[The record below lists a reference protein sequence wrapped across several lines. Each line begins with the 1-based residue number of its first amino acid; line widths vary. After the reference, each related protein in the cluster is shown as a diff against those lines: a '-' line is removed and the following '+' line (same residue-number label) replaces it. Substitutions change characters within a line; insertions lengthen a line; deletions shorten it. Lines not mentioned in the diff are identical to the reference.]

1 MTDTMCVRVPIS
13 EAERPVQVQGYAVPA
28 STNTGFR
35 NNLQE
40 DVSTIV
46 HPSHFDMNHS
56 NGHIQQTRKGIN
68 LLEELPWL
76 LRTKRPGDTAN
87 LQLATASVGSSE
99 DSAAVAN
106 SEVQVVE
113 ASDRLPIPLKLVAEL
128 PSKVV
133 KELPSKIAELPVKVA
148 ELPDISAR
156 VVEISAVSELSAV
169 VAELPAKV
177 VELPTKVVAETAQ
190 ILKTQVVEPVAEILP
205 DAVVEQVGAV
215 VEQVATLKTQ
225 VTGSMSSFAGQV
237 KQVGQNIVDQVT
249 DGMQDSMVDHNNSI
263 HRLQQQVPIVCT
275 TRSNLATDN
284 FLCLGFVCKARS
296 FLLELQNVWKGS
308 CALMS
313 LCHHLVSFFVEFFEY
328 LECCH

>member
-13 EAERPVQVQGYAVPA
+13 EAERPVQVQGHAVPA
-28 STNTGFR
+28 STNIGFR

-40 DVSTIV
+40 DVSTTV
-46 HPSHFDMNHS
+46 HPSQFDMNHS
-56 NGHIQQTRKGIN
+56 NGHIQQTRKGIK

-76 LRTKRPGDTAN
+76 LRTKRPRDATN
-87 LQLATASVGSSE
+87 LQLATESVGSSE
-99 DSAAVAN
+99 DSAPTPI

-133 KELPSKIAELPVKVA
+133 KELPSKIAELPVKVS

-156 VVEISAVSELSAV
+156 VVEIPAVSELSAV

-177 VELPTKVVAETAQ
+177 VELPSKVVAETAQ

-205 DAVVEQVGAV
+205 DEVVEQVGAV

-225 VTGSMSSFAGQV
+225 VTGSMSRVAGQV

-275 TRSNLATDN
+275 TGSNLATHN
-284 FLCLGFVCKARS
+284 LLCLGLACKGRL
-296 FLLELQNVWKGS
+296 FLLELQKV
-308 CALMS
+308 
-313 LCHHLVSFFVEFFEY
+313 FV
-328 LECCH
+328 H